1 MRIKVIGECD
11 CARALRGLLRKAG
24 FAVSEFLPAEVIKE
38 MPSGGYVV
46 RIDEGPAGLP
56 LYFDS
61 VHSELERNIL
71 RHVTELSAR
80 AVVLDRP
87 GGQVHSDR
95 EIRIVVP
102 AGAAA
107 EQNAVEFGVLRG
119 LVDTVGGGKLGVPR
133 VPWFDFA
140 HHKWY
145 RKLFGGKR

>member
-11 CARALRGLLRKAG
+11 CARALRGLLRKGG

-46 RIDEGPAGLP
+46 RIDEGSADSSRSFGI
-56 LYFDS
+56 YFDS

-71 RHVTELSAR
+71 RHVTELSPC

-87 GGQVHSDR
+87 GGQVHSDH

-102 AGAAA
+102 RGNER

-119 LVDTVGGGKLGVPR
+119 LVDTVGGGKQVSPGP
-133 VPWFDFA
+133 F
-140 HHKWY
+140 WY

>member
-11 CARALRGLLRKAG
+11 CARALRGLLRKGG

-46 RIDEGPAGLP
+46 RIDEGSAGAP

-71 RHVTELSAR
+71 RHVTELSPR

-102 AGAAA
+102 RGNER
-107 EQNAVEFGVLRG
+107 EQSAVEFGVLRG
-119 LVDTVGGGKLGVPR
+119 LVDTVGGREPGFSRIRRTP
-133 VPWFDFA
+133 
-140 HHKWY
+140 WY
-145 RKLFGGKR
+145 RRLFGGER